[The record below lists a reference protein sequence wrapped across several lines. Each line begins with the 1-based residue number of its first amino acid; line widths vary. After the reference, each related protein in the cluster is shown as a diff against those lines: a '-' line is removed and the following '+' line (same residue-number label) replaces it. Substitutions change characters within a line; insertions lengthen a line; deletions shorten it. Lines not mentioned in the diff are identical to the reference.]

1 MLETIALKWATF
13 DPVIALGI
21 FIAYALIDA
30 LYAKWT
36 HEITRLDE
44 WRSATT
50 GGIMHV
56 LIAFGVLNYTG
67 NFLYVIPLVAGSWLG
82 TFFYVRHERLRQEM
96 MKKNT
101 DE

>member
-1 MLETIALKWATF
+1 MLETIALKWTTF
-13 DPVIALGI
+13 SPAVALSV
-21 FIAYALIDA
+21 FVAYALIDA

-67 NFLYVIPLVAGSWLG
+67 NFLYVVPLVAGSWLG
-82 TFFYVRHERLRQEM
+82 TFLYVRRERLRQET
-96 MKKNT
+96 KK
-101 DE
+101 